1 MIKGKLNKEVRR
13 IEMFSDIFTGIEKQK
28 KLDAY
33 NNNLLK
39 IKPRVDIYETENAV
53 VVLAEM
59 PNVDKENLQVSI
71 NKGVLQLSGK
81 RVQDLNDGNY
91 LLRETGDIIYQ
102 RFFELEDNLNPEKIQ
117 AEYNA
122 GILKV
127 IIGKREKAKTKKIE
141 IK

>member
-1 MIKGKLNKEVRR
+1 
-13 IEMFSDIFTGIEKQK
+13 MFSDIFTGIEKHK
-28 KLDAY
+28 KLNSI

-39 IKPRVDIYETENAV
+39 IKPRVDIYETENAI

-59 PNVDKENLQVSI
+59 PNVDKENLHVSV
-71 NKGVLQLSGK
+71 NKGFLQLSGK

-91 LLRETGDIIYQ
+91 LLRETRDIFYQ
-102 RFFELEDNLNPEKIQ
+102 RFFELEDDLNSEKIG

-127 IIGKREKAKTKKIE
+127 TIGKREKAKTKKIE